1 MITLKKQVIVDT
13 FVRGDSDTIAE
24 KVKEEG
30 GEVLEAFE
38 SYAYSL
44 CLTDAET
51 RFQAE
56 GELMLEIGDV
66 ITAAMNLCE
75 SLGFDAQECVDLVQ
89 TKNVIRGYYDS
100 EE

>member
-1 MITLKKQVIVDT
+1 MLKKQVIVDT

-24 KVKEEG
+24 KVMEEG
-30 GEVLEAFE
+30 REVLVAFFDYDFASARCSQEAAFK
-38 SYAYSL
+38 AK
-44 CLTDAET
+44 
-51 RFQAE
+51 

-66 ITAAMNLCE
+66 LTAAMNLCE

>member
-1 MITLKKQVIVDT
+1 MKKQVIVDT

-30 GEVLEAFE
+30 GEVLD
-38 SYAYSL
+38 AYIIYYNTL
-44 CLTDAET
+44 ACYYDVA
-51 RFQAE
+51 RFKAE
-56 GELMLEIGDV
+56 GALMLEIGDV

>member
-13 FVRGDSDTIAE
+13 FVRGDSETIAE

-30 GEVLEAFE
+30 GEVLVAFFDYDFASTRCSKEAAFK
-38 SYAYSL
+38 
-44 CLTDAET
+44 
-51 RFQAE
+51 AE
-56 GELMLEIGDV
+56 GELRLEIGDV